1 MNNLSQYILEK
12 LHLNKETKVKDP
24 EQFTTKFKLHE
35 NKLVDLMLYILDF
48 KDNYDIAD
56 VLETWIK
63 TFKIKKDIMTF
74 CAEHAN
80 LPDGVSLSVI
90 EDEDAIRLYKQ
101 DKKRFKE
108 LYNKNGIEIYS
119 DESSLGQK
127 YPSNN
132 LLVKK
137 PGKLNI
143 YYFKGVY

>member
-1 MNNLSQYILEK
+1 MKNFNEYILEK
-12 LHLNKETKVKDP
+12 LKLDKDIKI
-24 EQFTTKFKLHE
+24 QDRDSLTTKFKLHE
-35 NKLVDLMLYILDF
+35 NKLVDLMLYVLDF

-56 VLETWIK
+56 VLEAWIK
-63 TFKIKKDIMTF
+63 KFKIKKDLSTF
-74 CAEHAN
+74 CAEHAD
-80 LPDGVSLSVI
+80 LPDGVSLSPL
-90 EDEDAIRLYKQ
+90 EDEDAIELYKQ

-119 DESSLGQK
+119 DESCLGQK

-143 YYFKGVY
+143 YFFKGIL

>member
-63 TFKIKKDIMTF
+63 TFKIKKDLSTF
-74 CAEHAN
+74 CAEHAD
-80 LPDGVSLSVI
+80 LPDGVSLSPL
-90 EDEDAIRLYKQ
+90 EDEDAIKLYKQ